1 MTNVFSR
8 RRILGEIGAIATL
21 PFVPLHA
28 ATASSSPDVVIVG
41 AGIAGIT
48 AARELAKAG
57 VSFTVVEARNRI
69 GGRAYTESQTFGVP
83 FDHGCAWLHSAD
95 KNPLT
100 PLIKGVGFETLDEG
114 ASDTWFYSDGEEL
127 DDDGYESAYRA
138 IELLDQNVNSYFV
151 KKLGDKDVRA
161 ISPPKDKWGDLA
173 HLIWGE
179 YEAGVGTDKLSAE
192 DYQSQYGTGVE
203 WMVPQGMA
211 AGIFKALGPVPVQL
225 NTTVTRI
232 AWGGPSVIVETSK
245 GNLSASVVIITVPTD
260 IIADGTIAFDPV
272 LPDWK
277 MDAYQACP
285 MGVLDK
291 ITMQF
296 DSDFNEFFDEAST
309 TSVYIEH
316 KGVWWDHL
324 LRPFDLPLDVSFTGG
339 QQSRDLSR
347 EADPQAAAID
357 LALSVLS
364 YSFGPE
370 IKSMFIKGHFTNWSA
385 DPFARGAYAYSRVGE
400 NRMRRKIAT
409 PVDGF
414 LFFAGEACVPEWA
427 TQAPAAYISGRTA
440 AEQAAG
446 VLR

>member
-1 MTNVFSR
+1 MTNAFSR

-211 AGIFKALGPVPVQL
+211 AG
-225 NTTVTRI
+225 R
-232 AWGGPSVIVETSK
+232 
-245 GNLSASVVIITVPTD
+245 
-260 IIADGTIAFDPV
+260 
-272 LPDWK
+272 
-277 MDAYQACP
+277 
-285 MGVLDK
+285 
-291 ITMQF
+291 
-296 DSDFNEFFDEAST
+296 
-309 TSVYIEH
+309 
-316 KGVWWDHL
+316 
-324 LRPFDLPLDVSFTGG
+324 
-339 QQSRDLSR
+339 SR
-347 EADPQAAAID
+347 EDGRP
-357 LALSVLS
+357 
-364 YSFGPE
+364 
-370 IKSMFIKGHFTNWSA
+370 
-385 DPFARGAYAYSRVGE
+385 
-400 NRMRRKIAT
+400 AT
-409 PVDGF
+409 
-414 LFFAGEACVPEWA
+414 C
-427 TQAPAAYISGRTA
+427 
-440 AEQAAG
+440 
-446 VLR
+446 